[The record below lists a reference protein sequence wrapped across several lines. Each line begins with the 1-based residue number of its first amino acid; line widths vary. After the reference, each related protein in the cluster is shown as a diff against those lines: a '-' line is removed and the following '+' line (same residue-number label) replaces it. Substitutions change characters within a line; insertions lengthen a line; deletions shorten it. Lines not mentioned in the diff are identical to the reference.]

1 MVITGCS
8 PSRMAHPQVESLDER
23 TIQTLATA
31 LACSSCQFYFFLHRF
46 PCCHCWREPAFCC
59 CSITSPAT
67 SSGNGSWSTLRRCP
81 MCWPTTPR
89 CLSKTNAPSW
99 GRYVEHTAY
108 AFSLT
113 TLYTR
118 LAVCCVGSLKN
129 RTFRSLNTCFG
140 LCKIFCIF
148 LSRKFNS
155 PTTTKYLASLP
166 QALST
171 LRRSRL
177 PVERHEVNSSVL

>member
-1 MVITGCS
+1 MFKLSILFL
-8 PSRMAHPQVESLDER
+8 PASLSLLSLLTRACILLLFDYQSSHFVREWVM
-23 TIQTLATA
+23 IDAPAMSNVLADHA
-31 LACSSCQFYFFLHRF
+31 SMPFKDQ
-46 PCCHCWREPAFCC
+46 
-59 CSITSPAT
+59 CSILGKIRT
-67 SSGNGSWSTLRRCP
+67 
-81 MCWPTTPR
+81 
-89 CLSKTNAPSW
+89 
-99 GRYVEHTAY
+99 HTAHS
-108 AFSLT
+108 FSLT

-118 LAVCCVGSLKN
+118 LAVCCVRSLKN

-166 QALST
+166 QTLST
-171 LRRSRL
+171 SRRSRL